1 MATKYGTRLVMHDRQ
16 GRLIV
21 DESFYMTK
29 EQSGAA
35 AALARYKE
43 LRDNGKMDAFAT
55 HYFEPIHITE

>member
-21 DESFYMTK
+21 DESFFQTK
-29 EQSGAA
+29 EQSGAR
-35 AALARYKE
+35 LAESRYKE
-43 LRDNGKMDAFAT
+43 LRDNDKMDPYAT